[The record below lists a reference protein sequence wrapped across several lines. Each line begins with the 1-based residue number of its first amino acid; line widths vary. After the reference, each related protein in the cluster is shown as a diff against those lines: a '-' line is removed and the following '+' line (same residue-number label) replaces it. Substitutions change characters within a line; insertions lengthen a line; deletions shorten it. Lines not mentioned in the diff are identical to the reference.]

1 MKHGQGTFIWES
13 GNKYIGGYL
22 EDVRHGYGEM
32 YWADGSNYKGD
43 WDSGMQHGFGTVT
56 MIDGLEKRGK
66 YEKNVYICAVK
77 DDTEKPSKIIRVP
90 GKNANGT
97 VKTKDSA
104 NDAINF
110 IEKTE
115 MMI

>member
-1 MKHGQGTFIWES
+1 M
-13 GNKYIGGYL
+13 

-56 MIDGLEKRGK
+56 MMDGLQKRGK

-104 NDAINF
+104 NDAIHF
-110 IEKTE
+110 IEKQE